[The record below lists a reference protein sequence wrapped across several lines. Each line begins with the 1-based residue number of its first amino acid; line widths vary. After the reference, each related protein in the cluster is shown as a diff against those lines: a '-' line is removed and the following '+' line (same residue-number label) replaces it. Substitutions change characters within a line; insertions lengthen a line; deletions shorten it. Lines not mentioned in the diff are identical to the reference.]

1 MSLAIAP
8 RSHCNPPPFS
18 TSIVVTEA
26 ERALRLKFIMD
37 LGQLQLME
45 LYLDCSTPTERRRL
59 QNRLAQRR
67 YRGKPIH
74 VWNHGRKIGDR
85 TEF

>member
-1 MSLAIAP
+1 MSLAIA
-8 RSHCNPPPFS
+8 REVIVTPPQPQSLFA
-18 TSIVVTEA
+18 TKA

-45 LYLDCSTPTERRRL
+45 LYLDSSTPTERRRL

-67 YRGKPIH
+67 YRGKLIPA
-74 VWNHGRKIGDR
+74 WNHNREIRDR